1 MNVRELIDFLS
12 EQDPDAEVELAL
24 VAPVDHDNPDD
35 VSVDRY
41 PVLGMLPWRDDDSG
55 EDEIVIWLIGGESE
69 DFDDLL
75 QALDEQYGDGDWN
88 DPRT

>member
-24 VAPVDHDNPDD
+24 VAPVDPENPDD

-55 EDEIVIWLIGGESE
+55 EDETVIWLIGGESE

-75 QALDEQYGDGDWN
+75 AALDEQYGTGDW
-88 DPRT
+88 DEHPH

>member
-12 EQDPDAEVELAL
+12 EQDPDSEVELAL
-24 VAPVDHDNPDD
+24 VAPVDPDEPDD

-41 PVLGMLPWRDDDSG
+41 PVLGMLPWRDDDSDG
-55 EDEIVIWLIGGESE
+55 EVVIWLIGGESE

-75 QALDEQYGDGDWN
+75 QALDEQYGEGDWD
-88 DPRT
+88 DPRA

>member
-12 EQDPDAEVELAL
+12 EQDPDSEVELAL
-24 VAPVDHDNPDD
+24 VAPVDPDEPDD

-41 PVLGMLPWRDDDSG
+41 PVLGMLPWRDDDSDR
-55 EDEIVIWLIGGESE
+55 EVVIWLIGGESE

-75 QALDEQYGDGDWN
+75 QALDEQYGEGDWD
-88 DPRT
+88 DPRA

>member
-12 EQDPDAEVELAL
+12 EQDPDSEVELAL
-24 VAPVDHDNPDD
+24 VAPVDPDEPDD

-41 PVLGMLPWRDDDSG
+41 PVLGMLPWRDDDGDG
-55 EDEIVIWLIGGESE
+55 EVVIWLIGGESE

-75 QALDEQYGDGDWN
+75 QALDEQYGEGDWD
-88 DPRT
+88 DPRA